1 MKRETEKQQSQRHT
15 HTHTQHTYACGEK
28 SIALVLEDV
37 SSFLSQITSL
47 VIPSLAQFEIN

>member
-1 MKRETEKQQSQRHT
+1 MDEKGDRETTVTET